1 MTTSIVKPDTAS
13 IIADISTGG
22 AAPTVDVMIGIGLQ
36 KDSEAVFFQYQGDD
50 NVQALMYDSGKPVTR
65 IGNVYL
71 TGLSIADD
79 VYAEAGFSG
88 SKLNVFVETQQGRSI
103 MITSGLTTIWS
114 QCLLTSLQGLSDS
127 DALGHLIA
135 IDTWKGNSKMKPC
148 FAAVRDGSVK
158 VSSDVMYQALA
169 DARADRDRAK
179 TEALLRDTV
188 EVINSQINGVPA
200 VVAEVDADK
209 LIPASD
215 EFWPYRS
222 VTQYAAESYR
232 RFA

>member
-13 IIADISTGG
+13 IIADISSGG

-114 QCLLTSLQGLSDS
+114 QCLLTSLQGLSDA

-148 FAAVRDGSVK
+148 FAAVRDGAVK

-188 EVINSQINGVPA
+188 DVINAQINGVPA
-200 VVAEVDADK
+200 VIEQLDGDK
-209 LIPASD
+209 IMPASD
-215 EFWPYRS
+215 EF
-222 VTQYAAESYR
+222 
-232 RFA
+232 

>member
-1 MTTSIVKPDTAS
+1 MPFWAVVQLTFSNSMTTSIVKPDTAS

-188 EVINSQINGVPA
+188 EVINAQLNGVPA

-209 LIPASD
+209 LMPASD
-215 EFWPYRS
+215 EF
-222 VTQYAAESYR
+222 
-232 RFA
+232 

>member
-1 MTTSIVKPDTAS
+1 MLFFALLGSCSTYISHSMTTSIVKPDTAS
-13 IIADISTGG
+13 IIADISSGG

-114 QCLLTSLQGLSDS
+114 QCLLTSLQGLSDA

-148 FAAVRDGSVK
+148 FAAVRDGAVK

-188 EVINSQINGVPA
+188 DVINAQINGVPA
-200 VVAEVDADK
+200 VVEQLDGDK
-209 LIPASD
+209 IMPASN
-215 EFWPYRS
+215 EF
-222 VTQYAAESYR
+222 
-232 RFA
+232 

>member
-13 IIADISTGG
+13 IIADISSGG
-22 AAPTVDVMIGIGLQ
+22 AAPTVDVMIGIGLK

-114 QCLLTSLQGLSDS
+114 QCLLTSLQGLSDA

-148 FAAVRDGSVK
+148 FAAVRDGAVK

-188 EVINSQINGVPA
+188 DVINAQINGVPA
-200 VVAEVDADK
+200 VVEELDGDK
-209 LIPASD
+209 IMPASD
-215 EFWPYRS
+215 EF
-222 VTQYAAESYR
+222 
-232 RFA
+232 

>member
-1 MTTSIVKPDTAS
+1 MTNTIVPADTAALLAEIGGS
-13 IIADISTGG
+13 TQPTADI
-22 AAPTVDVMIGIGLQ
+22 MIGIGLV
-36 KDSEAVFFQYQGDD
+36 KDSEAVFFQYEGDD
-50 NVQALMYDSGKPVTR
+50 KTSALVQSSGRPITR

-114 QCLLTSLQGLSDS
+114 QCLLTSLQGLVNA
-127 DALGHLIA
+127 DALDHLIA

-148 FAAVRDGSVK
+148 FAAVRDGAVK

-188 EVINSQINGVPA
+188 DVINAQINGVPA
-200 VVAEVDADK
+200 VVEELDGDK
-209 LIPASD
+209 IMPASD
-215 EFWPYRS
+215 EF
-222 VTQYAAESYR
+222 
-232 RFA
+232 

>member
-13 IIADISTGG
+13 IIADISSGG

-114 QCLLTSLQGLSDS
+114 QCLLTSLQGLSDA

-148 FAAVRDGSVK
+148 FAAVRDGAVK

-188 EVINSQINGVPA
+188 EVINAQLNGLPVA
-200 VVAEVDADK
+200 VAEVDADK
-209 LIPASD
+209 LMPASD
-215 EFWPYRS
+215 EF
-222 VTQYAAESYR
+222 
-232 RFA
+232 

>member
-1 MTTSIVKPDTAS
+1 MTTSIVKPDTAA
-13 IIADISTGG
+13 IIADISSGG

-114 QCLLTSLQGLSDS
+114 QCLLTSLQGLSDA

-148 FAAVRDGSVK
+148 FAAVRDGAVK

-188 EVINSQINGVPA
+188 DVINAQINGVPA
-200 VVAEVDADK
+200 VVEELDGDK
-209 LIPASD
+209 IMPASD
-215 EFWPYRS
+215 EF
-222 VTQYAAESYR
+222 
-232 RFA
+232 

>member
-13 IIADISTGG
+13 IIADISSGG

-114 QCLLTSLQGLSDS
+114 QCLLTSLQGLSDA

-188 EVINSQINGVPA
+188 DVINAQINGVPA
-200 VVAEVDADK
+200 VVEELDGDK
-209 LIPASD
+209 IMPASD
-215 EFWPYRS
+215 EF
-222 VTQYAAESYR
+222 
-232 RFA
+232 

>member
-1 MTTSIVKPDTAS
+1 MYKRQ
-13 IIADISTGG
+13 ADISTGG

-71 TGLSIADD
+71 TELSIADD

-188 EVINSQINGVPA
+188 EVINAQLNGVPA

-209 LIPASD
+209 LMPASD
-215 EFWPYRS
+215 EF
-222 VTQYAAESYR
+222 
-232 RFA
+232 

>member
-13 IIADISTGG
+13 IIADISSGG

-50 NVQALMYDSGKPVTR
+50 NVQALTYDSGKPVTR

-114 QCLLTSLQGLSDS
+114 QCLLTSLQGLSDA

-148 FAAVRDGSVK
+148 FAAVRDGAVK

-188 EVINSQINGVPA
+188 DVINAQINGVPA
-200 VVAEVDADK
+200 VVEEMDGDK
-209 LIPASD
+209 LMPATD
-215 EFWPYRS
+215 EF
-222 VTQYAAESYR
+222 
-232 RFA
+232 

>member
-13 IIADISTGG
+13 IIADISSGG

-36 KDSEAVFFQYQGDD
+36 KDSEAVFFQYVGDD
-50 NVQALMYDSGKPVTR
+50 QTQALVYDSGKPVTR

-127 DALGHLIA
+127 DSLGHLIA

-148 FAAVRDGSVK
+148 FAAVRDGAVK

-188 EVINSQINGVPA
+188 DVINAQINGVPA
-200 VVAEVDADK
+200 VVEEMDGDK
-209 LIPASD
+209 LMPASD
-215 EFWPYRS
+215 EF
-222 VTQYAAESYR
+222 
-232 RFA
+232 

>member
-13 IIADISTGG
+13 IIADISSGG

-114 QCLLTSLQGLSDS
+114 QCLLTSLQGLSDA

-188 EVINSQINGVPA
+188 EVINAQLNGVPVA
-200 VVAEVDADK
+200 VAEVDADK
-209 LIPASD
+209 LMPASD
-215 EFWPYRS
+215 EF
-222 VTQYAAESYR
+222 
-232 RFA
+232 

>member
-13 IIADISTGG
+13 IIADISSGG

-114 QCLLTSLQGLSDS
+114 QCLLTSLQGLSDA

-148 FAAVRDGSVK
+148 FAAVRDGAVK

-188 EVINSQINGVPA
+188 DVINAQLNGVPA
-200 VVAEVDADK
+200 VIEQLDGDK
-209 LIPASD
+209 LMPASD
-215 EFWPYRS
+215 EF
-222 VTQYAAESYR
+222 
-232 RFA
+232 

>member
-1 MTTSIVKPDTAS
+1 MTTSIVKPDTAA

-114 QCLLTSLQGLSDS
+114 QCLLTSLQGLSDA

-148 FAAVRDGSVK
+148 FAAVRDGAVK

-188 EVINSQINGVPA
+188 DVINAQINGVPA
-200 VVAEVDADK
+200 VVEELDGDK
-209 LIPASD
+209 IMPASD
-215 EFWPYRS
+215 EF
-222 VTQYAAESYR
+222 
-232 RFA
+232 

>member
-1 MTTSIVKPDTAS
+1 MPFWAVVQLTFSNSMTTSIVKPDTAS

-188 EVINSQINGVPA
+188 EVINAQINGVPA

-209 LIPASD
+209 LMPASD
-215 EFWPYRS
+215 EF
-222 VTQYAAESYR
+222 
-232 RFA
+232 